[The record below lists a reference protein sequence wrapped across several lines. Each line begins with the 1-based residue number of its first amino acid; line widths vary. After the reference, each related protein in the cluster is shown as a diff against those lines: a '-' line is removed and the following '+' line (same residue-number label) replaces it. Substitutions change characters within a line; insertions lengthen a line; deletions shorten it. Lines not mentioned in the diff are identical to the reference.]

1 MWIKFLLLAKAMSV
15 RRCHW
20 IASGKFPWST
30 METHNGNLDCDL
42 LSPEATPAPASVH
55 RNNYNYKNVCNL
67 WEKWPPKWMCLSHHT
82 SSQEWEKW
90 MSRTDRRDAKEKHKD
105 RILQLLSHRE
115 PDSVLCGDLN
125 GKEIR
130 KREDVCVCIAG
141 PFCCIAETNR
151 TL

>member
-1 MWIKFLLLAKAMSV
+1 
-15 RRCHW
+15 
-20 IASGKFPWST
+20 
-30 METHNGNLDCDL
+30 
-42 LSPEATPAPASVH
+42 
-55 RNNYNYKNVCNL
+55 
-67 WEKWPPKWMCLSHHT
+67 
-82 SSQEWEKW
+82 

-141 PFCCIAETNR
+141 PFCCIAETNT
-151 TL
+151 TLESNYMSTKIKIISWST